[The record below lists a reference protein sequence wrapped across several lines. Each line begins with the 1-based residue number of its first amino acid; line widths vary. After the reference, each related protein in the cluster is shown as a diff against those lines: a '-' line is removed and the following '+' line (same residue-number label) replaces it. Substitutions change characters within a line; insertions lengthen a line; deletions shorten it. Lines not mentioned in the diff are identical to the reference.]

1 MYIHVCFHCFKYFF
15 FKEIVNGYWN
25 AEYYT
30 VYLSREKI
38 LFFVFVL
45 GVGDVVVVDD
55 KGAHFED

>member
-1 MYIHVCFHCFKYFF
+1 MVT
-15 FKEIVNGYWN
+15 EMQN
-25 AEYYT
+25 EYYT
-30 VYLSREKI
+30 VYLSHGREKI